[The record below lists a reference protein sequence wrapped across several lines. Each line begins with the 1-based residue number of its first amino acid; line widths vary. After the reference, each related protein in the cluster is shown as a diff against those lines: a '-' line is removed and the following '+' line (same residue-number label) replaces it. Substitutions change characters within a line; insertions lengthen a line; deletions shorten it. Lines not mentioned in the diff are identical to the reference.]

1 MTPQELGC
9 FSHMIFKNEKIP
21 KIITGALFL
30 GLVSIPVSG
39 FAESKSDLPQDPNLV
54 SGTANFNING
64 NTLTIEQNTDKLIT
78 NWSSFNIGKENK
90 VEFKQPNLT
99 STALNRVNSNDPTH
113 IYGSL
118 KSNGKIILINPNG
131 VLFKEGSRVDVGSII
146 ASTLNLKDKDFI
158 NDKYAFEKNGL
169 SGEIKNQGDIQ
180 AIEGGTVAI
189 IAPQVENKGKI
200 ETPNGAVALI
210 SGEKVKLSLNG
221 NSLIQYSIERGV
233 LNSLIENKEAVKV
246 DNGTII
252 LSAKGVREVKSA
264 VVKNSGSLRAEGIT
278 KKGGKIYLSASN
290 GKVLNSGTIAAN
302 SQQNKG
308 GSVRVTAKNIEINET
323 SRISATGKKS
333 GGLIEIGG
341 SWQNSNKNV
350 FQATK
355 TTISEGARLDASA
368 SDFGD
373 GGEIV
378 VWSNI
383 HDPNSKTTVKGS
395 LKAEGGKGG
404 RVETSGHDLDIENI
418 EVSTKSNV
426 GKDGLWLID
435 PYNIIID
442 NGSNSNVT
450 GTYNANGDDAF
461 IDVNDLETQLS
472 SNNIT
477 IFTGNSGGGGLQSG
491 DITVNSSISSSSSN
505 DLTLDSA
512 NNIVLNANITRS
524 GTGGLILNAGSNSV
538 SGSGTINLASGS
550 SISAETGVTVSN
562 NINLTSSGDVN
573 FGGTGSSTYS
583 GSISGSGNVKKV
595 DNGTINFSGS
605 NSYTGQTIISAGTLQ
620 VSGTLADTTDVSVS
634 SGAIYDVDASDTI
647 QSLSGAGNI
656 ELSNGITLTTG
667 DSGNDTI
674 SGVISGAGNFT
685 KTGSGTLTLAGNNTY
700 TGTSA
705 ITAGEITV
713 KGTLGNTNASLAS
726 GSTLSFDGGDDT
738 IGSIAGSGL
747 INIPSGITIT
757 SNASSGSTT
766 FSGDL
771 SGDGNFVKDG
781 DYSLTLSGTNSITGT
796 KTINAGILSVSSD
809 NNLGSVPGSAQSNHL
824 NFGGGTLQT
833 TANFTINSNRGI
845 NLSGNGTINT
855 NSSTQLN
862 YGGQIQG
869 SGNLTK
875 SGSGTLLLSGS
886 NTLSGTTTITGGVL
900 SVSSSDNLGP
910 NPGSLDADNI
920 ILDGGTLS
928 ASTSFTLGNNKG
940 ITLNSASTIHVDT
953 SSTLTYAGTISGSRG
968 YFKTGSGTLLLSGTN
983 TYTGTTN
990 IDAGTVQVTGT
1001 LSSST
1006 TVDNEG
1012 IFDLDS
1018 TNTVASIF
1026 GSGDVQLASGITLTT
1041 GNTSN
1046 RTISGVISG
1055 AANLVK
1061 VGSGR
1066 LTLSGTNTLTGSIE
1080 IQAGTLG
1087 ISTDR
1092 NLGAVPGSVVADSII
1107 LNGGTLKST
1116 GTTTLDSNRGVT
1128 MNASSAIEVDGSTTE
1143 LTISG
1148 IVAGGAGKKIS
1159 KTGAGKLIMEVLI
1172 LTLDQLQLMQVF

>member
-1 MTPQELGC
+1 M
-9 FSHMIFKNEKIP
+9 
-21 KIITGALFL
+21 
-30 GLVSIPVSG
+30 
-39 FAESKSDLPQDPNLV
+39 
-54 SGTANFNING
+54 
-64 NTLTIEQNTDKLIT
+64 
-78 NWSSFNIGKENK
+78 
-90 VEFKQPNLT
+90 
-99 STALNRVNSNDPTH
+99 
-113 IYGSL
+113 
-118 KSNGKIILINPNG
+118 
-131 VLFKEGSRVDVGSII
+131 
-146 ASTLNLKDKDFI
+146 
-158 NDKYAFEKNGL
+158 
-169 SGEIKNQGDIQ
+169 
-180 AIEGGTVAI
+180 
-189 IAPQVENKGKI
+189 
-200 ETPNGAVALI
+200 
-210 SGEKVKLSLNG
+210 
-221 NSLIQYSIERGV
+221 
-233 LNSLIENKEAVKV
+233 
-246 DNGTII
+246 
-252 LSAKGVREVKSA
+252 
-264 VVKNSGSLRAEGIT
+264 
-278 KKGGKIYLSASN
+278 
-290 GKVLNSGTIAAN
+290 
-302 SQQNKG
+302 
-308 GSVRVTAKNIEINET
+308 
-323 SRISATGKKS
+323 
-333 GGLIEIGG
+333 
-341 SWQNSNKNV
+341 
-350 FQATK
+350 
-355 TTISEGARLDASA
+355 
-368 SDFGD
+368 
-373 GGEIV
+373 
-378 VWSNI
+378 
-383 HDPNSKTTVKGS
+383 
-395 LKAEGGKGG
+395 
-404 RVETSGHDLDIENI
+404 
-418 EVSTKSNV
+418 
-426 GKDGLWLID
+426 
-435 PYNIIID
+435 
-442 NGSNSNVT
+442 
-450 GTYNANGDDAF
+450 
-461 IDVNDLETQLS
+461 
-472 SNNIT
+472 
-477 IFTGNSGGGGLQSG
+477 
-491 DITVNSSISSSSSN
+491 
-505 DLTLDSA
+505 
-512 NNIVLNANITRS
+512 
-524 GTGGLILNAGSNSV
+524 
-538 SGSGTINLASGS
+538 
-550 SISAETGVTVSN
+550 
-562 NINLTSSGDVN
+562 
-573 FGGTGSSTYS
+573 
-583 GSISGSGNVKKV
+583 
-595 DNGTINFSGS
+595 
-605 NSYTGQTIISAGTLQ
+605 
-620 VSGTLADTTDVSVS
+620 
-634 SGAIYDVDASDTI
+634 
-647 QSLSGAGNI
+647 
-656 ELSNGITLTTG
+656 
-667 DSGNDTI
+667 
-674 SGVISGAGNFT
+674 
-685 KTGSGTLTLAGNNTY
+685 
-700 TGTSA
+700 
-705 ITAGEITV
+705 
-713 KGTLGNTNASLAS
+713 AS

-781 DYSLTLSGTNSITGT
+781 DYSLTLSGTNSINGT

-809 NNLGSVPGSAQSNHL
+809 NNLGSVPGSAQSSHL

-845 NLSGNGTINT
+845 NFSGNGTINT

-862 YGGQIQG
+862 YGGQFHG
-869 SGNLTK
+869 SGNFTK

-910 NPGSLDADNI
+910 NPGSSDADNI

-1066 LTLSGTNTLTGSIE
+1066 LTLSGTNTLTGSIK

-1148 IVAGGAGKKIS
+1148 IITGGAGKNLS
-1159 KTGAGKLIMEVLI
+1159 KTGAGRLIMDGVNTYAGSTTI
-1172 LTLDQLQLMQVF
+1172 